1 MGHPQVQPSVAA
13 NVLKDTLVP
22 IVRLRTRA
30 LLEGTD
36 NLVRTM
42 APSPG
47 QQAIVHVLVLRATE
61 VLIARSHCH
70 VPKHPMVKS
79 VKMVELQLVSLD
91 LVGVPAQM
99 VTRVTTAKR
108 LLPAT

>member
-79 VKMVELQLVSLD
+79 VKIVELQLVSLD
-91 LVGVPAQM
+91 HVGVPVQTG
-99 VTRVTTAKR
+99 TRVTTAKR